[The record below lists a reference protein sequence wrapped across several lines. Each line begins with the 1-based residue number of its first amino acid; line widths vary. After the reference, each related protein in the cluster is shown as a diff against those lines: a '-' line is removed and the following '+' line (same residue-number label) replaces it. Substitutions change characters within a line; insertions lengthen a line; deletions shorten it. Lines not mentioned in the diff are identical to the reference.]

1 MPKYVSMEQL
11 IAEVQKYPGEYRYS
25 SIPKWAI
32 EELIN
37 GGYRLDEMRVL
48 IDAGDM
54 KLPNSQ
60 KKHKSFICQQPDW
73 LQKVMRNSN
82 KTSVCSLTQ
91 EEISA
96 LNEKGCKYTVV
107 SCRIYPP

>member
-1 MPKYVSMEQL
+1 MFMPKYVSMEQL

-48 IDAGDM
+48 IDAGEP
-54 KLPNSQ
+54 LFHVESI
-60 KKHKSFICQQPDW
+60 HLKS
-73 LQKVMRNSN
+73 
-82 KTSVCSLTQ
+82 
-91 EEISA
+91 
-96 LNEKGCKYTVV
+96 
-107 SCRIYPP
+107 